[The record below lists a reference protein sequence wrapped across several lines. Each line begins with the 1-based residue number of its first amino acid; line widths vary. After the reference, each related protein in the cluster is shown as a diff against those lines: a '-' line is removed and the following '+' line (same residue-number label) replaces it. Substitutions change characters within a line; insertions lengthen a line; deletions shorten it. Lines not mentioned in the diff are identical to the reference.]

1 MTKAFKTHEIT
12 FLKLR
17 ISELEESY
25 EDLAKDMDVASEL
38 ILKLS
43 KDKKELCAAI
53 KEFAGR
59 PSKDGA
65 NSLLDLVHKI
75 EHGE

>member
-1 MTKAFKTHEIT
+1 MTNTFKTHEIT

-43 KDKKELCAAI
+43 KDKKELCNAI

-59 PSKDGA
+59 PSKDG
-65 NSLLDLVHKI
+65 SSKLLDLVAEMEK
-75 EHGE
+75 